1 MSTQPSYRLHK
12 ASGQAVVTLAGKT
25 IYLGK
30 FDSPASRK
38 QYSRVLADFK
48 KSNKLVA
55 NVPKSKIPSYRLH
68 KSSGQALVT
77 LNYRD
82 YYLGVHGSPES
93 KQEYD
98 RLIAEYLSCQRSNTF
113 GVVPSEISLNELL
126 VAFQEHTRSYYG
138 VGAESEWH
146 RFKPLVKRMRELYG
160 ADPATKFGAVQYKT
174 VRQYLLDQTLSR
186 TYINSQMKR
195 VRRIFRWGAAEE
207 LVPPSIQQLLSLI
220 APLKQGRSTARET
233 EPIKP
238 VTQAAID
245 ATLPYLNPVAQ
256 AMVKFQALVG
266 CRPGE
271 VCLIMPSMVDRSA
284 DVWEIHIEKHKT
296 QWRGKKRTLYVGP
309 KAQEILQPFLQCDAD
324 SYCFSPAEG
333 VRLANALRHAART
346 TPLSHGNRPGHR
358 SEKKGG
364 DTTPKIARLPGAC
377 YSNASYGKAI
387 ARACKKAGIESW
399 APNRIRHTVG
409 TKVRKEFGLEAASV
423 ILGHSEM
430 NVTQVYAEADRS
442 KAISIVRQTG

>member
-12 ASGQAVVTLAGKT
+12 SSGQAVVTLAGKT
-25 IYLGK
+25 IYLGVFGTPESQK
-30 FDSPASRK
+30 R
-38 QYSRVLADFK
+38 YSQVLADFK

-55 NVPKSKIPSYRLH
+55 KVSQSRIPSYRLH
-68 KSSGQALVT
+68 KASGQALVT

-82 YYLGVHGSPES
+82 YYLGPHGSPES

-98 RLIAEYLSCQRSNTF
+98 RLISEFLSSQRAGTF
-113 GVVPSEISLNELL
+113 GVAPSQLSLNELL
-126 VAFQEHTRSYYG
+126 VAFQAHTRSYYG
-138 VGAESEWH
+138 AGAESEWH

-160 ADPATKFGAVQYKT
+160 ADPAANFGATQYKT
-174 VRQYLLDQTLSR
+174 IRQFLLDQGLSR

-207 LVPPSIQQLLSLI
+207 LVPPAIQQLLSLI
-220 APLKQGRSTARET
+220 PPLKRGRSPARET
-233 EPIKP
+233 DPIKP
-238 VTQAAID
+238 VTQDVID
-245 ATLPYLNPVAQ
+245 ATLPQLNPVVR

-271 VCLIMPSMVDRSA
+271 VCLIRPSMVDRSS
-284 DVWEIHIEKHKT
+284 DVWEINIDKHKT
-296 QWRGKKRTLYVGP
+296 QWRGKQRTLYVGP
-309 KAQEILQPFLQCDAD
+309 KAQEILSPFLERNAD

-333 VRLANALRHAART
+333 VRLAAALRHVSRK
-346 TPLSHGNRPGHR
+346 TPPNHGNRPGHR
-358 SEKKGG
+358 SEKKTG
-364 DTTPKIARLPGAC
+364 DMNPKVARLPGDC

-387 ARACKKAGIESW
+387 ARACEKAGIPRW